1 MFQHHVLRFNASKS
15 IKKTMGNA
23 KKQLTNFTLAMS
35 MITKRY
41 FLVQYLHQLTSD
53 LTNLLTLLKQA
64 TSEIYIKTSHLWKV
78 YLPPK
83 HGTRQFFYK
92 FIFTR
97 LHINMTIDWALGLI
111 ELIYVSLR
119 KTVVEEKHQINKYIR
134 FIASNSSNDKLR
146 AARMVYIKI

>member
-1 MFQHHVLRFNASKS
+1 
-15 IKKTMGNA
+15 
-23 KKQLTNFTLAMS
+23 MS
-35 MITKRY
+35 MITKQY

-53 LTNLLTLLKQA
+53 LTNLLTLPKQATSEIYILKFTLKQA
-64 TSEIYIKTSHLWKV
+64 TSEIYIKASHLWKL

-83 HGTRQFFYK
+83 HETHQFFYK

-97 LHINMTIDWALGLI
+97 LHINMTIDCVLGLI